1 MRPLTIAISLLLL
14 ASAKPFTTVVEPGQR
29 QSTLLRNAPE
39 NFADV
44 AATIADAAGEL
55 SGKTIVVK
63 YGGVR
68 SFLLS

>member
-1 MRPLTIAISLLLL
+1 MKFPSAALWAVL
-14 ASAKPFTTVVEPGQR
+14 AAAQWSAVTAFTTVTTRKQ
-29 QSTLLRNAPE
+29 QFTSLHNAPE

-68 SFLLS
+68 